1 MKKHGHALEIA
12 STAAQGLAM
21 HATESYEVVI
31 HDFHL
36 PDMPG
41 IDVCKKFLLDEPGLP
56 TVIVSRIDD
65 QKLMGEV
72 MDIGISQY
80 LVKDDPADY
89 PEILPNIV
97 SNLVHRARAR
107 KPSRLTGKALQTAK
121 AREKELNEA
130 RGLFNTLA
138 QEAPIGIFYSG
149 SDGIS
154 NDAH

>member
-1 MKKHGHALEIA
+1 MKKHAHTLEIA
-12 STAAQGLAM
+12 PIAEQGLAM

-31 HDFHL
+31 HDFQL

-41 IDVCKKFLLDEPGLP
+41 IDVCKKFLLDDPGLP
-56 TVIVSRIDD
+56 IGIVTRKDD
-65 QKLMGEV
+65 QKLMGEA

-80 LVKDDPADY
+80 LVKDDQADY
-89 PEILPNIV
+89 LEILPNVV

-107 KPSRLTGKALQTAK
+107 KPSRLAGKTSQIAK

-130 RGLFNTLA
+130 RGLFDTLA
-138 QEAPIGIFYSG
+138 QEAPIGIVYSG
-149 SDGIS
+149 SDGVS